1 MIQLEMPAGP
11 RLRDP
16 RRPRLLLGISS
27 LGLALIGAGSL
38 LTSGDS
44 VQSFFYSSAKP
55 EAQQVGPQPRVRV
68 GEAATTPRFMN
79 PSEATADPA
88 PRLDREAGSTSG
100 EQPTTRLAS
109 NVNSSRSVIPAVEGS
124 QSDLPGIDPAIS
136 DAIEEAKRAIA
147 SCQARLEEVQDYTCV
162 FYKRERLADGRMTS
176 QHIMEMKARTSPRS
190 IYFKFLQPK
199 AGREAIWVDG
209 QYKNKALVHDV
220 GLGKLLVG
228 TLRLDPNSA
237 MAMEDCRH
245 PITSA
250 GLDHLIQEVATRWEA
265 ELHPGEAEVTIQS
278 NAQVGDRPCTL
289 IESVHPE
296 PHPDYLFHRV
306 NLYIDQELNL
316 PIRFEAYDWP
326 SQPGGLPELVEE
338 YSFMDLKLNTGL
350 EDQDFD
356 PGNRSYSF
364 GRF

>member
-1 MIQLEMPAGP
+1 MIQFEISAGS

-16 RRPRLLLGISS
+16 RRPRLFLGIAS
-27 LGLALIGAGSL
+27 LGLALISVGGL
-38 LTSGDS
+38 LASGDS
-44 VQSFFYSSAKP
+44 VRSFFYSSAEP
-55 EAQQVGPQPRVRV
+55 SAELTGPQPQVLVDEAVAAPGLTSQTGANADAEPQLGRDVR
-68 GEAATTPRFMN
+68 
-79 PSEATADPA
+79 
-88 PRLDREAGSTSG
+88 
-100 EQPTTRLAS
+100 PTTRLAS
-109 NVNSSRSVIPAVEGS
+109 TVSSSRSVVPAVES
-124 QSDLPGIDPAIS
+124 TQQDLPGADPAIL

-147 SCQARLEEVQDYTCV
+147 SCQARLEEVRDYTCV

-176 QHIMEMKARTSPRS
+176 QHILEMKARTSPRS
-190 IYFKFLQPK
+190 VYFKFVQPK

-209 QYKNKALVHDV
+209 QHKNKALVHDV

-228 TLRLDPNSA
+228 TLRLDPTSA
-237 MAMEDCRH
+237 MAMENCRH

-265 ELHPGEAEVTIQS
+265 ELHPGEAEVTIHR
-278 NAQVGDRPCTL
+278 NTQVGDRPCTL

-306 NLYIDQELNL
+306 NLYIDKELNL

-338 YSFMDLKLNTGL
+338 YSYMDLKLNTGL
-350 EDQDFD
+350 DDRDFD
-356 PGNRSYSF
+356 PGNRAYSF